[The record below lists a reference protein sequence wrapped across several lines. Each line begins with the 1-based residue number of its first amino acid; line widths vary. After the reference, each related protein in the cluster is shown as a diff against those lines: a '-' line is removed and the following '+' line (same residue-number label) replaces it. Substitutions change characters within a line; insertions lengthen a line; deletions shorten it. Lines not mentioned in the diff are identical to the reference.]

1 MTVKISRRPTSIK
14 KATAESGTYIS
25 HRADDGTAGGN
36 DIFRK
41 DGHDQTPDG
50 KYNHE

>member
-1 MTVKISRRPTSIK
+1 MRIGKHRTD
-14 KATAESGTYIS
+14 TAESGTYIT

-36 DIFRK
+36 DILRK